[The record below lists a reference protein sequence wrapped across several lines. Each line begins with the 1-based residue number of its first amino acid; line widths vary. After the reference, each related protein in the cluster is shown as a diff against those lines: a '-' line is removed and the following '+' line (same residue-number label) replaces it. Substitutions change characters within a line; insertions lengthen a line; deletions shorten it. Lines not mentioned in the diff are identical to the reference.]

1 MALASETTRP
11 SKKQAQR
18 AASVEGLLAAARR
31 LFVSQGYR
39 HTTVDEIAEAAR
51 LTKGAV
57 YFYFRNKEALLAAL
71 LDRIETVVAGRMG
84 ERCAI
89 AGPNAAGPDATGPG
103 AADRLV
109 AFMHGQAQLGV
120 ESAEDV
126 LLLILM
132 SLEFAGKGG
141 AIEARIRAIYERLYK
156 AVEAIIALG
165 KRRGEFR
172 ADLRTREQTAIVM
185 ALHDGTFLEWYR
197 RRAALD
203 GPELVRA
210 LRASML
216 SGLLPGR

>member
-1 MALASETTRP
+1 MPIAALAVRP
-11 SKKQAQR
+11 ATKKAR
-18 AASVEGLLAAARR
+18 REASVEGLLMAARA

-39 HTTVDEIAEAAR
+39 HTTVDAIAEAAD

-71 LDRIETVVAGRMG
+71 LGRIETVVVGGMTGR
-84 ERCAI
+84 I
-89 AGPNAAGPDATGPG
+89 AAAGAG

-132 SLEFAGKGG
+132 SLEFAGTGG
-141 AIEARIRAIYERLYK
+141 PVEARIRALYDRLYK
-156 AVEAIIALG
+156 AIEAIIATG

-172 ADLRTREQTAIVM
+172 ADLRAREQAAIVM

-197 RRAALD
+197 RRSALD

-210 LRASML
+210 LRTTML
-216 SGLLPGR
+216 AGLLRAPAAETH

>member
-1 MALASETTRP
+1 MPQAALALRP
-11 SKKQAQR
+11 ATKKAQR
-18 AASVEGLLAAARR
+18 EASVEGLLMAARA

-71 LDRIETVVAGRMG
+71 LDRVETVVVGGMTDRVA
-84 ERCAI
+84 
-89 AGPNAAGPDATGPG
+89 AAGAG

-120 ESAEDV
+120 SSPEDV

-132 SLEFAGKGG
+132 SLEFAGTGG
-141 AIEARIRAIYERLYK
+141 PTEARIRSIYDRLYK
-156 AVEAIIALG
+156 AIEGIIALG

-172 ADLRTREQTAIVM
+172 ADIRTREQAAIVM

-197 RRAALD
+197 RREALA

-210 LRASML
+210 LRTSML
-216 SGLLPGR
+216 AGLLPTPRAEAH